1 MIENNTSGNSDD
13 TQTVQVG
20 AGALS
25 LEGLLHI
32 PAQAHGVV
40 LLAQGSKHVE
50 SMSYV
55 SGMAEAFHGA
65 GLATLSVHLLTED
78 EEALDNE
85 TQFFRYNAGIFSQRI
100 IGIADWLA
108 ETPATQNFVI
118 GYFGTGPTGAAVLQ
132 AAAERPDIVHAV
144 VTANG
149 RIDLAQSALERVL
162 AAVLLIAA
170 EGNTEAV
177 NMNCAAL
184 EQMQIPI
191 AANKRLE
198 TIAGDASMNM
208 LDTPEMLHKVIELAG
223 QWFSRHLAP
232 IV

>member
-1 MIENNTSGNSDD
+1 MIENNTPGNSDG

-20 AGALS
+20 AGALT
-25 LEGLLHI
+25 LTGLLHI
-32 PAQAHGVV
+32 PTQAHGVV

-55 SGMAEAFHGA
+55 SVMAEAFHGA

-78 EEALDNE
+78 EENVDNE
-85 TQFFRYNAGIFSQRI
+85 TQFFRYNTSILSQRI

-108 ETPATQNFVI
+108 ETSATQNFVI
-118 GYFGTGPTGAAVLQ
+118 GYFGTGPTGAAALQ

-149 RIDLAQSALERVL
+149 RIDLAQSSLERVL
-162 AAVLLIAA
+162 TAVLFIAA
-170 EGNTEAV
+170 EGNTDAV
-177 NMNCAAL
+177 NMNREAL
-184 EQMQIPI
+184 EHIQTPI
-191 AANKRLE
+191 AANKRIE
-198 TIAGDASMNM
+198 TIAGNTPMNLLETPDM
-208 LDTPEMLHKVIELAG
+208 LQKVIELAG

>member
-1 MIENNTSGNSDD
+1 MIENNRPDNSDD

-20 AGALS
+20 AGALF
-25 LEGLLHI
+25 LTGLLHI
-32 PAQAHGVV
+32 HTQAHGVV
-40 LLAQGSKHVE
+40 LLAQGSKYAE

-55 SGMAEAFHGA
+55 SDIAEAFHKV

-78 EEALDNE
+78 EETLDNE
-85 TQFFRYNAGIFSQRI
+85 TQFFRFNTSILSQRI

-108 ETPATQNFVI
+108 ETSATQNFVI
-118 GYFGTGPTGAAVLQ
+118 GYFGTGPTGAAAFL

-144 VTANG
+144 VTADG
-149 RIDLAQSALERVL
+149 RIDLAQSSLERVQ

-170 EGNTEAV
+170 EDNTDAV
-177 NMNCAAL
+177 NMDREAL
-184 EQMQIPI
+184 GHIQTPI

-198 TIAGDASMNM
+198 TIAGDTTMNM
-208 LDTPEMLHKVIELAG
+208 LATPDMLHKVIELAG

-232 IV
+232 SV

>member
-1 MIENNTSGNSDD
+1 MIENNIAGNSDD

-25 LEGLLHI
+25 LAGLLHI

-50 SMSYV
+50 SMNYV
-55 SGMAEAFHGA
+55 SSMAEAFHGA

-85 TQFFRYNAGIFSQRI
+85 TQFFRYNSGILSQRI

-108 ETPATQNFVI
+108 EMPATQNFVI
-118 GYFGTGPTGAAVLQ
+118 GYFGTGSTGAAACN

-162 AAVLLIAA
+162 TAVLLIAA
-170 EGNTEAV
+170 EDNTGMV
-177 NMNCAAL
+177 DMNREAL
-184 EQMQIPI
+184 EHIQTPI

-223 QWFSRHLAP
+223 QWFSCHLVP